1 MFVNEKS
8 IHNPDSRREQ
18 NLSVWLRDKNVVLD
32 TVKEE
37 QQLDGEM
44 NFNFENFRDDVHEG
58 LIYMNVVEP
67 ERPHITL
74 VYKLPAALRTLE
86 KNDRK
91 TENVPTPD
99 TYVICQLHLNKNGRE
114 YYYSHV
120 DIHLAGEHAKW
131 FPYTNLYDVKRR
143 EHPVSFIQKSVS
155 MCTGHFFDSYFDNA
169 YDKSSIMSVV
179 NHILPSFELLIT
191 QSGNNDLY
199 LTQDEDDDTGA
210 RDHGSHESYWEK
222 LKREYESGKSIEDI
236 YNNL

>member
-67 ERPHITL
+67 ERPQITL

-99 TYVICQLHLNKNGRE
+99 TYVICQLRLNKNGRE
-114 YYYSHV
+114 YSYSHV
-120 DIHLAGEHAKW
+120 DIHLAGEHDKW
-131 FPYTNLYDVKRR
+131 FPYTNLYDVKHR
-143 EHPVSFIQKSVS
+143 EH
-155 MCTGHFFDSYFDNA
+155 NA

-191 QSGNNDLY
+191 QSGNNDLS
-199 LTQDEDDDTGA
+199 LTEDENDGTGA
-210 RDHGSHESYWEK
+210 REHGSHESYWK
-222 LKREYESGKSIEDI
+222 LLKNEYDSGKSIDDI